1 MTTTSKRW
9 ADADEGEAF
18 KLVFENASDIQQ
30 NQSEIYE
37 LFVKLDCFYDPSRW
51 AHYGLTAKHPSFNLV
66 ATSVDAVF
74 ANIVNIPIRT
84 RIIPDNAAWS
94 EQRQARQLQYYVDD
108 LSITLG
114 AHESA
119 RRGVFS
125 AGLKGRG
132 FVKVAPD
139 LWDKIQVEN
148 IAPDDIIVDNR
159 KVRNCKA
166 RELIQRR
173 FFDVEELKA
182 KFPDHEDDIDAHKGT
197 TDRLSNYQECSDDE
211 IQAYESWSLPF
222 GEEGKDG
229 YKVGRH
235 VLCIEGADLID
246 EEYTKDHF
254 PFASFIWSEGN
265 GDNFFGI
272 GGSERIVPH
281 QSRLNRI
288 DYFTGVQMQNKAAPT
303 TYVDVADFGAV
314 KKVSIQKNGQFI
326 GITGRDPRTVDHQAV
341 SSEQLTYRARIIQE
355 GQDEFGVSRMMT
367 AGIVPGGLES
377 GVAVREARQTATGRF
392 AIQEAD
398 FETFCLDI
406 SFLILEACQDLGDKA
421 PEVKHVSTQGARN
434 KLQWSKVKMA
444 VVRSQMSAASSIAR
458 TAAGRTQFAIDL
470 AQAGVVSQDE
480 SRRLMDM
487 PDVGRSLSLHTA
499 ALESM
504 ERQIEEVL
512 DGAQVLPTP
521 YSPLKMGIW
530 RFTAAMHLAENDGA
544 PEDAIERLRAWITR
558 AIWMLDRKEKKDAA
572 AAMPPPTSLPAEM
585 PTGGNLPT
593 ATAMGPDP
601 SQAIDPSLMPAI

>member
-1 MTTTSKRW
+1 MANSNRW
-9 ADADEGEAF
+9 TDADKGEASC
-18 KLVFENASDIQQ
+18 LIHEAVADIQQ
-30 NQSEIYE
+30 NQSAIYE

-84 RIIPDNAAWS
+84 RIIPDNADWS

-108 LSITLG
+108 LSITLC

-148 IAPDDIIVDNR
+148 VAPDDIMVDNR
-159 KVRNCKA
+159 RVRNCKS
-166 RELIQRR
+166 RELMQRR
-173 FFDVEELKA
+173 HFDVEELKA
-182 KFPDHEDDIDAHKGT
+182 KFPQHADAIEKAKGT
-197 TDRLSNYQECSDDE
+197 TDRLSHYKDPSDDE
-211 IQAYESWSLPF
+211 VQAYEAWSLPF
-222 GEEGKDG
+222 GTEGEKG
-229 YKVGRH
+229 YKPGRH

-254 PFASFIWSEGN
+254 PFATFIWSEGN
-265 GDNFFGI
+265 GDNYFGI

-288 DYFTGVQMQNKAAPT
+288 DYFSGVQLQNGAAPT
-303 TYVDVADFGAV
+303 TYLDNSDLGQV
-314 KKVSIQKNGQFI
+314 KRVSIQKTGQYIGLNG
-326 GITGRDPRTVDHQAV
+326 RVPVTVEHKSI
-341 SSEQLTYRARIIQE
+341 SSEQLAYRARIIQE
-355 GQDEFGVSRMMT
+355 GQDEFGVSRAMT

-406 SFLILEACQDLGDKA
+406 SFLILEACKDLGDKA
-421 PEVKHVSTQGARN
+421 PVVNHVSTKGARN
-434 KLQWSKVKMA
+434 KLQWSKVKMS

-499 ALESM
+499 SLESI
-504 ERQIEEVL
+504 EREIEETL
-512 DGAQVLPTP
+512 DGKQNLPTP

-530 RFTAAMHLAENDGA
+530 RYTAAMHLAENDGA

-558 AIWMLDRKEKKDAA
+558 AIWMLDRKEKKEAMAA
-572 AAMPPPTSLPAEM
+572 MAAMAAQPQMPPPMTEP
-585 PTGGNLPT
+585 
-593 ATAMGPDP
+593 AMGPDP
-601 SQAIDPSLMPAI
+601 SQAIDPSLLPAS